1 MALSKQTVRMFPS
14 PHLTLPHPAPLS
26 LPGWWEASTIIV
38 VAPELRC
45 ALHNKDQISITL
57 PNILDIILLPIRSTP
72 NHSASKTLILK
83 MCHNVGHIYFF
94 DLYQVAHLF
103 LFADHRRSIPPS
115 LRTLHG
121 HVYSSPGLPPT
132 KLPFQ

>member
-57 PNILDIILLPIRSTP
+57 PNILDIYS
-72 NHSASKTLILK
+72 
-83 MCHNVGHIYFF
+83 Y
-94 DLYQVAHLF
+94 
-103 LFADHRRSIPPS
+103 LFALLQITP
-115 LRTLHG
+115 LQ
-121 HVYSSPGLPPT
+121 
-132 KLPFQ
+132 KL